1 MVNNLY
7 LLYLKFVIYFRC
19 GANYLYDEP
28 TSILMTWHSIDVIDT
43 ALKRTKSALIEP
55 FNFWKWIKLGI
66 IIFLLGGGGGYG
78 GGGGGS
84 NYGGSGQDFRGI
96 DDNGEPLITDSQ
108 FLEFRETFTQF
119 LDTYLIYLLLG
130 IVFFIGIILLLSYI
144 SNVMEFVFVHSLVTN
159 VVTFWAYTRQ
169 YLRQGFNLF
178 IIRFVLGLAFLS
190 ILILFMLPIVLPIL
204 NSPGDLHIGM
214 LIGSIFLLIGVLL
227 ILAIIDGIIQSFINL
242 SIPMSMYQNTGIIA
256 ALRKVL
262 GLFKA
267 DWKQIIVYWVV
278 RFFLRIIVAIIVGL
292 AALILFIVVFGIVF
306 MLGLILYLLLSWAG
320 LGMGDA
326 VFWVIMA
333 PFGLVAF
340 ILLFIFSLMV
350 SVPVPVF
357 MKYHMLT
364 FLKSWYPES
373 GIPFFDL
380 SFKDD

>member
-1 MVNNLY
+1 
-7 LLYLKFVIYFRC
+7 
-19 GANYLYDEP
+19 
-28 TSILMTWHSIDVIDT
+28 MTWHSIDAVDT

-66 IIFLLGGGGGYG
+66 IILLIGGSTGG

-84 NYGGSGQDFRGI
+84 NFGGTGQNFNGI
-96 DDNGEPLITDSQ
+96 GDNRDLITDSQ
-108 FLEFRETFTQF
+108 FLEYREMFTQF
-119 LDTYLIYLLLG
+119 LDTYLTYLLLG
-130 IVFFIGIILLLSYI
+130 IGFFIGIILLLSYI

-159 VVTFWAYTRQ
+159 VVKFWAYTRQ

-190 ILILFMLPIVLPIL
+190 ILLISMLPIVLPVL
-204 NSPGDLHIGM
+204 DSPGDFNIGM
-214 LIGSIFLLIGVLL
+214 FIGGMFLFAGVLL
-227 ILAIIDGIIQSFINL
+227 ILAIISGIIQSFINL

-256 ALRKVL
+256 AFKKVL

-278 RFFLRIIVAIIVGL
+278 RFFLGIIVGIIMML
-292 AALILFIVVFGIVF
+292 AAVILFIVVFGIVS
-306 MLGLILYLLLSWAG
+306 MLGLVLYLILSWAG
-320 LGMGDA
+320 LGIEDA

-333 PFGLVAF
+333 PFGLIAF
-340 ILLFIFSLMV
+340 ILLFVFSLLV

-364 FLKSWYPES
+364 FLKSWYPGS
-373 GIPFFDL
+373 GIPFFEL
-380 SFKDD
+380 AREK

>member
-1 MVNNLY
+1 
-7 LLYLKFVIYFRC
+7 
-19 GANYLYDEP
+19 
-28 TSILMTWHSIDVIDT
+28 MTWHSIDAVDT

-55 FNFWKWIKLGI
+55 FNFWKWIKFGI
-66 IIFLLGGGGGYG
+66 IIFLLGGGGG
-78 GGGGGS
+78 GGGGS
-84 NYGGSGQDFRGI
+84 NFSSPGQGFSGFNDGG
-96 DDNGEPLITDSQ
+96 ETLITDSQ

-119 LDTYLIYLLLG
+119 VDTNLIFILLG
-130 IVFFIGIILLLSYI
+130 IGFFIGIILLLSYI

-190 ILILFMLPIVLPIL
+190 ILIISMLPIVLSIL
-204 NSPGDLHIGM
+204 DSPGDFHIGM
-214 LIGSIFLLIGVLL
+214 FIGSIFMFIGVLL
-227 ILAIIDGIIQSFINL
+227 ILAIISGIIESFINL

-256 ALRKVL
+256 AFKKVP

-278 RFFLRIIVAIIVGL
+278 RFFLRLILGIIVGL

-320 LGMGDA
+320 LGIGDA

-333 PFGLVAF
+333 PFGLVAYV
-340 ILLFIFSLMV
+340 LLIVFFLLV

-357 MKYHMLT
+357 MKYHMLS

-373 GIPFFDL
+373 GIPFFEL
-380 SFKDD
+380 AQEK

>member
-1 MVNNLY
+1 M
-7 LLYLKFVIYFRC
+7 
-19 GANYLYDEP
+19 ANYLYVNP
-28 TSILMTWHSIDVIDT
+28 TSIIMTWHSIDTIDT
-43 ALKRTKSALIEP
+43 ALKRTKSALIDP

-66 IIFLLGGGGGYG
+66 IILLLGGGG

-84 NYGGSGQDFRGI
+84 NFSGSGQGFSGI
-96 DDNGEPLITDSQ
+96 GDGGEPVITDSQ

-119 LDTYLIYLLLG
+119 VDTNLIFILLG
-130 IVFFIGIILLLSYI
+130 IGFFIGIILLWSYI

-159 VVTFWAYTRQ
+159 VVMFWAYTRQ

-190 ILILFMLPIVLPIL
+190 ILIISMLPIVLPIL
-204 NSPGDLHIGM
+204 DSPGDLHIGM
-214 LIGSIFLLIGVLL
+214 LIGGIFLLIGVLL
-227 ILAIIDGIIQSFINL
+227 ILAIISGIIESFINL

-256 ALRKVL
+256 AFKKVL

-278 RFFLRIIVAIIVGL
+278 RFFLRIIVGIIVGL

-320 LGMGDA
+320 LGTGDA

-333 PFGLVAF
+333 PFGLVAYV
-340 ILLFIFSLMV
+340 LLIVFFLLV

-357 MKYHMLT
+357 MKYHMLS

-373 GIPFFDL
+373 GIPFFEL
-380 SFKDD
+380 AQEK

>member
-1 MVNNLY
+1 M
-7 LLYLKFVIYFRC
+7 
-19 GANYLYDEP
+19 A
-28 TSILMTWHSIDVIDT
+28 WHSIDALDT
-43 ALKRTKSALIEP
+43 AFERTKSALIEP
-55 FNFWKWIKLGI
+55 FIFWKWIKIGI
-66 IIFLLGGGGGYG
+66 IIFLLGGGGGGY
-78 GGGGGS
+78 GGS
-84 NYGGSGQDFRGI
+84 NYSGTGQEYGF
-96 DDNGEPLITDSQ
+96 DDSGKPLEPLITDSQ
-108 FLEFRETFTQF
+108 FLEFRETLTQF
-119 LDTYLIYLLLG
+119 VDTYLIYLLLG
-130 IVFFIGIILLLSYI
+130 IGFFIGIILLLSYI
-144 SNVMEFVFVHSLVTN
+144 SSVMEFVFVNSLVTN

-178 IIRFVLGLAFLS
+178 IIRLVLGLAFLS
-190 ILILFMLPIVLPIL
+190 ILIISMLPIVLPIL
-204 NSPGDLHIGM
+204 DSPGDFHIGM
-214 LIGSIFLLIGVLL
+214 LIGGIFLLIGVLL
-227 ILAIIDGIIQSFINL
+227 ILAIISGIIESFINL

-256 ALRKVL
+256 AFKKVL

-278 RFFLRIIVAIIVGL
+278 RFFLRLIVGIIVAL

-320 LGMGDA
+320 LGIGDA

-340 ILLFIFSLMV
+340 VLLFMFSLLV

-373 GIPFFDL
+373 GIPFFEL
-380 SFKDD
+380 SPKEK

>member
-1 MVNNLY
+1 
-7 LLYLKFVIYFRC
+7 
-19 GANYLYDEP
+19 
-28 TSILMTWHSIDVIDT
+28 MTWHSIDAVDT

-66 IIFLLGGGGGYG
+66 IILLIGGSTGG

-84 NYGGSGQDFRGI
+84 NFGGTGQNFNGI
-96 DDNGEPLITDSQ
+96 GDNGDLITDSQ
-108 FLEFRETFTQF
+108 FLEYREMFTQF
-119 LDTYLIYLLLG
+119 LDTYLTYLLLG
-130 IVFFIGIILLLSYI
+130 IGFFIGIILFLSYI

-190 ILILFMLPIVLPIL
+190 ILLISMLPIVLPVL
-204 NSPGDLHIGM
+204 DSPGDLDIGM
-214 LIGSIFLLIGVLL
+214 FIGGMFLFAGVLL
-227 ILAIIDGIIQSFINL
+227 ILVIISGIIQSFINL

-256 ALRKVL
+256 AFKKVL

-278 RFFLRIIVAIIVGL
+278 RFFLGIIVGIIMML
-292 AALILFIVVFGIVF
+292 AAVILFIVVFGIVS
-306 MLGLILYLLLSWAG
+306 MLGLVLYLILSWAG
-320 LGMGDA
+320 VGIEDA

-340 ILLFIFSLMV
+340 ILLFVFSLLV

-364 FLKSWYPES
+364 FLKSWYPGS
-373 GIPFFDL
+373 GIPFFEL
-380 SFKDD
+380 AREK

>member
-1 MVNNLY
+1 
-7 LLYLKFVIYFRC
+7 
-19 GANYLYDEP
+19 
-28 TSILMTWHSIDVIDT
+28 MTWHSIDAVD
-43 ALKRTKSALIEP
+43 AAFKRTKSTLIEP

-66 IIFLLGGGGGYG
+66 IILLIGGSTGG

-84 NYGGSGQDFRGI
+84 NFGGTGQNFNGI
-96 DDNGEPLITDSQ
+96 GDNGDLITDSQ
-108 FLEFRETFTQF
+108 FLEYREMFTQF
-119 LDTYLIYLLLG
+119 LDTYLTYLLLG
-130 IVFFIGIILLLSYI
+130 IGFLIGIILLLSYI

-190 ILILFMLPIVLPIL
+190 ILLISMLPIVLPVL
-204 NSPGDLHIGM
+204 DSSGDFDIGM
-214 LIGSIFLLIGVLL
+214 FIGGMFLFAGVLL
-227 ILAIIDGIIQSFINL
+227 ILVIISGIIQSFINL

-256 ALRKVL
+256 AFKKVL

-278 RFFLRIIVAIIVGL
+278 RFFLGIIVGIIMML
-292 AALILFIVVFGIVF
+292 AAVILFIVVFGIVS
-306 MLGLILYLLLSWAG
+306 MLGLVLYLILSWAG
-320 LGMGDA
+320 LGIEDA

-333 PFGLVAF
+333 PFGLIAF
-340 ILLFIFSLMV
+340 ILLFVFSLLV

-364 FLKSWYPES
+364 FLKSWYPGS
-373 GIPFFDL
+373 GIPFFEL
-380 SFKDD
+380 AREK

>member
-1 MVNNLY
+1 MVS
-7 LLYLKFVIYFRC
+7 
-19 GANYLYDEP
+19 YLYGDSP
-28 TSILMTWHSIDVIDT
+28 SIIMTWYSIDAVDT
-43 ALKRTKSALIEP
+43 ALKRTKSALIDP
-55 FNFWKWIKLGI
+55 FNFWKWIKFGI
-66 IIFLLGGGGGYG
+66 IIFLLGGGGG
-78 GGGGGS
+78 GGGS
-84 NYGGSGQDFRGI
+84 NFSGTGQGFSGI
-96 DDNGEPLITDSQ
+96 GDSGEPLITDSQ

-119 LDTYLIYLLLG
+119 LDTYLIFILLG
-130 IVFFIGIILLLSYI
+130 IGFFIGIILFLSYI

-190 ILILFMLPIVLPIL
+190 ILIISMLPIVLPIL
-204 NSPGDLHIGM
+204 DSPGDFNVGM
-214 LIGSIFLLIGVLL
+214 LIGGIFLLIGVLL
-227 ILAIIDGIIQSFINL
+227 ILAIISGIIESFINL

-256 ALRKVL
+256 AFKKVL
-262 GLFKA
+262 GLFKT

-278 RFFLRIIVAIIVGL
+278 RFFLGIIVGIIMAL
-292 AALILFIVVFGIVF
+292 AALILFIVVFGIVS

-320 LGMGDA
+320 LGIGDA

-340 ILLFIFSLMV
+340 VILFVFSLLV

-357 MKYHMLT
+357 MKYHMLS

-373 GIPFFDL
+373 GIPFFEL
-380 SFKDD
+380 AVEK

>member
-1 MVNNLY
+1 
-7 LLYLKFVIYFRC
+7 
-19 GANYLYDEP
+19 
-28 TSILMTWHSIDVIDT
+28 MTWHSIDAVDT
-43 ALKRTKSALIEP
+43 AFKRTKSALIEP

-66 IIFLLGGGGGYG
+66 IIFLLGGSVGGG

-84 NYGGSGQDFRGI
+84 NFGGTGQSFNGI
-96 DDNGEPLITDSQ
+96 GDNGESLITDSQ
-108 FLEFRETFTQF
+108 FLEYREMFTQF
-119 LDTYLIYLLLG
+119 LNTYLTYLLLG
-130 IVFFIGIILLLSYI
+130 IGFFIGIILLLSYI
-144 SNVMEFVFVHSLVTN
+144 SNVMEFVFVNSLVTN
-159 VVTFWAYTRQ
+159 VVAFRAYTRQ

-178 IIRFVLGLAFLS
+178 MIRFVLGLVFLS
-190 ILILFMLPIVLPIL
+190 ILIISMLPVVLSIL
-204 NSPGDLHIGM
+204 DSQGNFNVGMFIGGM
-214 LIGSIFLLIGVLL
+214 FLFVGVLL
-227 ILAIIDGIIQSFINL
+227 ILAIVSGIIESFINL

-256 ALRKVL
+256 AFKKVL

-278 RFFLRIIVAIIVGL
+278 RFFLGIIVGIILAL
-292 AALILFIVVFGIVF
+292 AALIIFIVVFGIVF

-320 LGMGDA
+320 LGIEDA

-340 ILLFIFSLMV
+340 VLLFVFSLLV

-373 GIPFFDL
+373 GIPLFEL
-380 SFKDD
+380 AQEKS

>member
-1 MVNNLY
+1 
-7 LLYLKFVIYFRC
+7 
-19 GANYLYDEP
+19 
-28 TSILMTWHSIDVIDT
+28 MTWYSIDAVDI

-66 IIFLLGGGGGYG
+66 IILLLGGGGSGGG

-84 NYGGSGQDFRGI
+84 NYASTGKEYGIGDSGG
-96 DDNGEPLITDSQ
+96 PLITDYQ
-108 FLEFRETFTQF
+108 FLEFREMLTRF

-130 IVFFIGIILLLSYI
+130 IGFIIVFILLLSYI
-144 SNVMEFVFVHSLVTN
+144 SNVMEFVFVQSLVTN

-169 YLRQGFNLF
+169 YLSQGFNLF
-178 IIRFVLGLAFLS
+178 IIRLVLGLAFLS
-190 ILILFMLPIVLPIL
+190 ILILSMLPVFLPIL

-214 LIGSIFLLIGVLL
+214 LIGGILFFIGVLL
-227 ILAIIDGIIQSFINL
+227 IIAIINGIIQSFINL

-256 ALRKVL
+256 ALKKVL
-262 GLFKA
+262 SLFKA
-267 DWKQIIVYWVV
+267 DWKQVIVYWVV
-278 RFFLRIIVAIIVGL
+278 RFFLKIIVGIIVAL
-292 AALILFIVVFGIVF
+292 AALIILIVVLSGIIL
-306 MLGLILYLLLSWAG
+306 MLGLVLYLLSWAG
-320 LGMGDA
+320 LGIGDA

-333 PFGLVAF
+333 PFGLVSF
-340 ILLFIFSLMV
+340 VLLFIFLLIV

-380 SFKDD
+380 GFKDN